1 MRMKIK
7 RIHGHLSHQL
17 STHRQALRKCFS
29 TSSSSSNKTHGDI
42 SEPTRWNWYQS
53 VWLKSGTL
61 NCQIPHY
68 ETWPRYFPLMRYC
81 LDDAHYHSNLS
92 YALGLLW
99 SSLSTF
105 SLDFVCCNL
114 CRSFIMRME
123 LPWKPVA
130 PGTIDCRSTADIDS
144 TVDSPGPS
152 FKSSRGECIYRV
164 PLNKQV
170 RHSLA
175 LHATEDPHK
184 SKEG

>member
-1 MRMKIK
+1 MAISVTSYQLIGRHWGSAFPHHHHHQTKHMVIFQSRHGGIDIK
-7 RIHGHLSHQL
+7 VCGWKAVL
-17 STHRQALRKCFS
+17 
-29 TSSSSSNKTHGDI
+29 
-42 SEPTRWNWYQS
+42 
-53 VWLKSGTL
+53 VTL

-170 RHSLA
+170 CHSLA